1 MNCAIAP
8 ICRPV
13 EQGLADRIA
22 EEASLR
28 MWHMRLVESFV
39 AVTGQYVREKP
50 TVERFAETLLLLR
63 DTLVLIKGENP
74 FPRPRLGAQVAY
86 LDSGNT
92 AVRQRSRHG
101 LSPKPSSSRCGP
113 DSRSPHSPGG
123 TDYFLNAV
131 SRINT

>member
-1 MNCAIAP
+1 MRDRAHLSP
-8 ICRPV
+8 L

-74 FPRPRLGAQVAY
+74 FPRTRLGAQVAHLSVGTPLSVSDRGAAY
-86 LDSGNT
+86 RQSRRQAVADLTQDLRT
-92 AVRQRSRHG
+92 ALEELIAS
-101 LSPKPSSSRCGP
+101 
-113 DSRSPHSPGG
+113 
-123 TDYFLNAV
+123 
-131 SRINT
+131 